1 MHRMKYILVLLFLY
15 AGVALFLNQIRHD
28 KEQQY
33 LDHTA
38 TLLQTTYQASLERYA
53 LAMDTFYTSVLRR
66 PEILPL
72 FLEGVYSTGKQQAQ
86 LREELYQRL
95 LPQFQDLQVR
105 GIRQW
110 QFHQA
115 DGHSYLRFHSPD
127 TFGDNLLPNR
137 PSLQLLQTQPIP
149 RYGFEV
155 GRLFIGFRFI
165 HPLFQNGEL
174 VGSMETAVSFS
185 ELAQALGAL
194 ATDQTFLF
202 LLHRETVESTIYPG
216 TDYRFEPSEISEAYL
231 LEQDTLTQPGTSN
244 LPLQIL
250 LQQLAQLELQTRMQQ
265 GETFSLALY
274 YNSLGY
280 SASFIP
286 VFNFNHQP
294 EGYILALHS
303 APILTSIQ
311 WDFYS
316 AISISLT
323 VICLLGWLLLTLH
336 QQRQAVLS
344 QKQRLDAIGQAVG
357 EGIYVLDTEGN
368 TVYVNQAVTRLTGY
382 NADKLYREN
391 LHLLLHTH
399 ADQHQPNLKQCP
411 IFNRALKGASYDG
424 DEQFR
429 TRTGELIPV
438 VVTSRP
444 LRENDL
450 ITGVVTVFR
459 DITERKEHELKL
471 QQLATTDPLTGLSNR
486 RAFLER
492 LSEELRLCR
501 RLHHES
507 SLLMVDFDFF
517 KTIND
522 QYGHNAGDKVL
533 QHFARQ
539 ARSCLRQ
546 TDLPGRLGG
555 EEFAI
560 LLPGTGLEGA
570 YHLAELMRQQLE
582 ATPTEF
588 QGQQIPMTLSIG
600 LTLLSP
606 DDPGTSE
613 LLNRADKALYRAK
626 AGGRNRV
633 EIG

>member
-1 MHRMKYILVLLFLY
+1 MHRVNYILVLLLLY
-15 AGVALFLNQIRHD
+15 AGVIWFLNQIRHD

-33 LDHTA
+33 LNHTA

-72 FLEGVYSTGKQQAQ
+72 FLEGVHSTGKQQEQ
-86 LREELYQRL
+86 LRAELYDRL
-95 LPQFQDLQVR
+95 LPQFRDLRVR

-110 QFHQA
+110 QFHQS
-115 DGHSYLRFHSPD
+115 DGHSYLRFHAPD
-127 TFGDNLLPNR
+127 TFGDNLLPTR
-137 PSLQLLQTQPIP
+137 PSLRLLQTQPIP

-165 HPLFQNGEL
+165 HPLFQSGKL
-174 VGSMETAVSFS
+174 VGSMETAVSFR
-185 ELAQALGAL
+185 ELGQALGAL
-194 ATDQTFLF
+194 APDQTFLF
-202 LLHRETVESTIYPG
+202 LLHRDTVESINYP
-216 TDYRFEPSEISEAYL
+216 DSRYRFEPSQVSAAYL
-231 LEQDTLTQPGTSN
+231 LEQGSLELPETAN
-244 LPLQIL
+244 LPLQPL
-250 LQQLAQLELQTRMQQ
+250 LQQLAQLKLQPRLQQ
-265 GETFSLALY
+265 GEAFSLALY
-274 YNSLGY
+274 HNSLGH

-286 VFNFNHQP
+286 VFNFNQQP
-294 EGYILALHS
+294 EGYILALHP
-303 APILTSIQ
+303 ALILTSIQ
-311 WDFYS
+311 WEFYS
-316 AISISLT
+316 ALSISLI
-323 VICLLGWLLLTLH
+323 VICLLGWLLLNLS

-344 QKQRLDAIGQAVG
+344 QKRRLDAIGQAVG

-368 TVYVNQAVTRLTGY
+368 TVYINQAVTRLTGY
-382 NADKLYREN
+382 NADKLCQGD
-391 LHLLLHTH
+391 LHQLLHAH
-399 ADQHQPNLKQCP
+399 AGQDRLSLNQCP
-411 IFNRALKGASYDG
+411 IFSQALKGACYEG

-444 LRENDL
+444 LWEDDQ

-471 QQLATTDPLTGLSNR
+471 QELATTDPLTGLSNR

-501 RLHHES
+501 RLHHDS
-507 SLLMVDFDFF
+507 SLLMVDFDHF
-517 KTIND
+517 KAIND

-533 QHFARQ
+533 QHFAQQ
-539 ARSCLRQ
+539 ARHCLRQ

-560 LLPGTGLEGA
+560 LLPGTNLEGA
-570 YHLAELMRQQLE
+570 SHLAELMRQRLE
-582 ATPTEF
+582 SSPTEF
-588 QGQQIPMTLSIG
+588 DGQSIPMTLSIG

-606 DDPGTSE
+606 DDAGTSE

-626 AGGRNRV
+626 SGGRNRV